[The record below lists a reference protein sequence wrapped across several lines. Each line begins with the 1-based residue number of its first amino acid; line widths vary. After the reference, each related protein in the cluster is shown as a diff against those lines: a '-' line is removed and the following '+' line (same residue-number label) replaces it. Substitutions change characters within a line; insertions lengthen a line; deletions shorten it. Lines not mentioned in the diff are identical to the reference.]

1 MVPSVFN
8 ELILNNHIQIDSNS
22 SEKIM
27 QESDSVCKVLVYL
40 CNWMFN
46 QKYTNYS
53 VKYRLW
59 SCLEYF
65 NDVKMK
71 LSWSRIDTIL
81 IISMKRHPDHLY
93 LRTYW
98 Q

>member
-22 SEKIM
+22 SERIM
-27 QESDSVCKVLVYL
+27 QDSEAVCKVLVYL

-53 VKYRLW
+53 VKYRL
-59 SCLEYF
+59 
-65 NDVKMK
+65 
-71 LSWSRIDTIL
+71 
-81 IISMKRHPDHLY
+81 
-93 LRTYW
+93 
-98 Q
+98 